1 MEEVPLM
8 VSALSA
14 VRRVNRQAVAMA
26 LAVVSC
32 AGVTTF
38 AAADDAHAV
47 TAKYTSSP
55 CTSRDSRGYDDD
67 CEADLF
73 INYNSSPESGV
84 KPAPG
89 AVADMYGDIYDFS
102 GGLDGNGIYVFV
114 FSTLGNRPGA
124 AQAIKNNAASADPCG
139 VNSYRIYYNSGY
151 TGHSQYFGNDV
162 YCDGD
167 FNFDSTLKN
176 EDASEHWS

>member
-1 MEEVPLM
+1 MA
-8 VSALSA
+8 SALTA
-14 VRRVNRQAVAMA
+14 VRNVNRRTAALA

-32 AGVTTF
+32 AGATTI
-38 AAADDAHAV
+38 ATEGQAHAV
-47 TAKYTSSP
+47 TPVYSSSP
-55 CTSRDSRGYDDD
+55 CISRDSRGFDPD

-73 INYNSSPESGV
+73 INYNSSPQSGV

-89 AVADMYGDIYDFS
+89 AYADMYGDIYDYS
-102 GGLDGNGIYVFV
+102 AGLDGNGVYVFV
-114 FSTLGNRPGA
+114 FSTAGDRPGA
-124 AQAIKNNAASADPCG
+124 GQKIKNNAASADPCG

-151 TGHSQYFGNDV
+151 TGHSQYFGSDQF
-162 YCDGD
+162 CDGD

>member
-1 MEEVPLM
+1 M

-14 VRRVNRQAVAMA
+14 FRNVNRRAAA
-26 LAVVSC
+26 IGLAVVTC
-32 AGVTTF
+32 AGITTF
-38 AAADDAHAV
+38 ATESQAHAV
-47 TAKYTSSP
+47 TVIYSSSP
-55 CTSRDSRGYDDD
+55 CIARDPRGFDPD

-73 INYNSSPESGV
+73 INYNSSPDSGV

-89 AVADMYGDIYDFS
+89 AVADMYGDVYDFS
-102 GGLDGNGIYVFV
+102 AGLDGNGQYVFV
-114 FSTLGNRPGA
+114 FSTLGSRPGA
-124 AQAIKNNAASADPCG
+124 GQKIKNNAASADPCG
-139 VNSYRIYYNSGY
+139 VDSYRIYYNSGY
-151 TGHSQYFGNDV
+151 TGHSQYFGSDR